1 MPTITVDPQDFQQ
14 LLGFELTTDQLEGHL
29 DLVKGELKG
38 DDEDGRWRIEL
49 NDTNR
54 PDLWS
59 AEGIARQIRSALG
72 RRRDYPFF
80 SGEPGGEIRVDAS
93 VAQVRPFALAFVV
106 RGLDV
111 NERSLEQIIQTQEK
125 LTENFGRRRKDVAI
139 GVYNVDRIRF
149 PVHYRAVDPDAHRY
163 VPLGLEEELSLAA
176 ILEQHPKGQQ
186 YGWILE
192 GQPRLPLLIDDAGMI
207 LSMPPIINSR
217 EVGEVRAGD
226 SNLFVEATGP
236 DPVALALALNIMACD
251 LADRG
256 GRIERICTRLPFGS
270 SLGHEI
276 EVPRLIDCE
285 LEIPLSEFSR
295 LLGVSVTA
303 VEVNNVLE
311 RYGCEVRI
319 DADRV
324 RVQPPPTR
332 ADYLHPVDVVEDFAI
347 ARGYHTFEPQLPREF
362 TTGRSATISVLE
374 DKARDVMIGLGY
386 EELIS
391 NILCARPALRERMNL
406 PPAQPLVEVAN
417 VMNENYSAL
426 RDAVLPSLLQA
437 EARSA
442 TAAYPHR
449 LFESG
454 DVAEFDRQ
462 ANCGSR
468 TRMHLAGLVA
478 HREANLSEI
487 HADLDYLM
495 VMLGLDWELCEQA
508 CPTFLPGRCARL
520 RSDGR
525 EVGWLGELHPEV
537 LSRWEIGVPAAA
549 FELALDALE

>member
-14 LLGFELTTDQLEGHL
+14 LLGFELTAAQLEGHL

-38 DDEDGRWRIEL
+38 EDEDGRWRIEL

-59 AEGIARQIRSALG
+59 AEGIARQIRSAMG

-80 SGEPGGEIRVDAS
+80 SGEPVGAIQVDAS
-93 VAQVRPFALAFVV
+93 VAQVRPFAAAFVV

-125 LTENFGRRRKDVAI
+125 LAENFGRRRKDVAI
-139 GVYNVDRIRF
+139 GVYNADRIRF
-149 PVHYRAVDPDAHRY
+149 PVHYRAVEPDSHRY

-176 ILEQHPKGQQ
+176 ILDQHPKGQQ

-207 LSMPPIINSR
+207 LSMPPIVNSR
-217 EVGEVRAGD
+217 EVGEVHAGD

-236 DPVALALALNIMACD
+236 DPMALALALNIMACD

-256 GRIERICTRLPFGS
+256 GRIERVCTRLPFGS
-270 SLGHEI
+270 SLGNEI
-276 EVPRLIDCE
+276 EVPRLLACE
-285 LEIPLSEFSR
+285 LAIPLSEFSR

-347 ARGYHTFEPQLPREF
+347 ARGYDTFEPQLPREF
-362 TTGRSATISVLE
+362 TTGRSAAISVLE

-406 PPAQPLVEVAN
+406 PPEQALVEVAN

-454 DVAEFDRQ
+454 DVAVFDRQ
-462 ANCGSR
+462 ANCGSQ
-468 TRMHLAGLVA
+468 TRMHLAGLIA

-487 HADLDYLM
+487 HADLDYLL
-495 VMLGLDWELCEQA
+495 VMLGLDWELSEQA

-525 EVGWLGELHPEV
+525 EVGWLGEIHPEV

>member
-1 MPTITVDPQDFQQ
+1 MPTISVDPQDFQQ
-14 LLGFELTTDQLEGHL
+14 LLGFELTVGQLEGHL

-38 DDEDGRWRIEL
+38 EDEHGRWRIEL

-80 SGEPGGEIRVDAS
+80 SGEPVGEIRVDAS
-93 VAQVRPFALAFVV
+93 VAQVRPFAAAFVV

-125 LTENFGRRRKDVAI
+125 LAENFGRRRKDVAI

-149 PVHYRAVDPDAHRY
+149 PIHYRAVEPDSHRY

-192 GQPRLPLLIDDAGMI
+192 GQSRLPLLIDDAGMI

-217 EVGEVRAGD
+217 EVGEVHAGD

-236 DPVALALALNIMACD
+236 DPAALVLALNIMACD

-347 ARGYHTFEPQLPREF
+347 ARGYDTFEPQLPREF
-362 TTGRSATISVLE
+362 TTGRSAAISVLE

-406 PPAQPLVEVAN
+406 PPEQPLVEVAN

-454 DVAEFDRQ
+454 DVAVFDRQ
-462 ANCGSR
+462 ANCGSQ

-487 HADLDYLM
+487 HADLDYLL
-495 VMLGLDWELCEQA
+495 VMLGLDWELSEQA

-520 RSDGR
+520 RIDGR
-525 EVGWLGELHPEV
+525 EVGWLGEIHPEV